1 MTPQEALTMAD
12 MKAIQAD
19 TREKMGKAIES
30 LENNLSVLRTGRANP
45 GILKKIVVEYYG
57 STVPIDQVASITTP
71 DARTLV
77 ITPWDRG
84 ALNPIEKA
92 IRDSDLGLNP
102 NNKGDT
108 IFISLP
114 MLTEE
119 RRKDL
124 VKNAKNYAEDARIA
138 IRNIRKHGLDEV
150 KKVEGIGDDEIK
162 RGEAEV
168 QKITDEFV
176 AKVDQT
182 FQKKEQEI
190 LG

>member
-1 MTPQEALTMAD
+1 MAD
-12 MKAIQAD
+12 MKSIQAD
-19 TREKMGKAIES
+19 ARERMGKAIEA

-45 GILKKIVVEYYG
+45 GILKKVLVDYYG
-57 STVPIDQVASITTP
+57 STMPIDQVASITTP

-124 VKNAKNYAEDARIA
+124 VKNARNYAEEARVA
-138 IRNIRKHGLDEV
+138 VRNVRKHAMDEV
-150 KKVEGIGDDEIK
+150 KKIEGVGDDDIK

-168 QKITDEFV
+168 QKITDEFI
-176 AKVDQT
+176 ARVDST
-182 FQKKEQEI
+182 FHKKEQEI

>member
-1 MTPQEALTMAD
+1 MAD
-12 MKAIQAD
+12 MKAIGAD
-19 TREKMGKAIES
+19 TRERMGKALEALES
-30 LENNLSVLRTGRANP
+30 NLSVLRTGRANP
-45 GILKKIVVEYYG
+45 GILKKVMVDYYG
-57 STVPIDQVASITTP
+57 STMPIDQVASVTTP

-119 RRKDL
+119 RRRDL
-124 VKNAKNYAEDARIA
+124 VKNARTYAEDARIA
-138 IRNIRKHGLDEV
+138 IRNLRKHALDEV
-150 KKVEGIGDDEIK
+150 KKLEGVGDDDIK

-168 QKITDEFV
+168 QKITDEYV
-176 AKVDQT
+176 KRVDDI
-182 FQKKEQEI
+182 FSRKEQEI

>member
-1 MTPQEALTMAD
+1 MAD
-12 MKAIQAD
+12 MKTIQAD
-19 TREKMGKAIES
+19 AREKMGKAIES

-45 GILKKIVVEYYG
+45 GILKKIVVDYYG
-57 STVPIDQVASITTP
+57 SSMPIDQVASITTP

-119 RRKDL
+119 RRRDL

-138 IRNIRKHGLDEV
+138 IRNIRKHTLDEV

-162 RGEAEV
+162 RGEADV
-168 QKITDEFV
+168 QKITDEYV
-176 AKVDQT
+176 TRVEAT

>member
-1 MTPQEALTMAD
+1 MEMKDIQTEA
-12 MKAIQAD
+12 
-19 TREKMGKAIES
+19 RSKMLKAIEALDQS
-30 LENNLSVLRTGRANP
+30 LSVLRTGRANP
-45 GILKKIVVEYYG
+45 GILKKVQVDYYG
-57 STVPIDQVASITTP
+57 STMPIDQVASISTP

-124 VKNAKNYAEDARIA
+124 IKNARTYGEDAKVAVRSL
-138 IRNIRKHGLDEV
+138 RKHALDDI
-150 KKVEGIGDDEIK
+150 KKVDSMGEDEIK
-162 RGEAEV
+162 RGEGEV
-168 QKITDEFV
+168 QKLTDEFI
-176 AKVDQT
+176 KRVDDT
-182 FQKKEQEI
+182 VNAKEQDI

>member
-1 MTPQEALTMAD
+1 MTD
-12 MKAIQAD
+12 MKTIQAD
-19 TREKMGKAIES
+19 AREKMGKAIEAF
-30 LENNLSVLRTGRANP
+30 ENNLSVLRTGRANP
-45 GILKKIVVEYYG
+45 GILKKIVVDYYG
-57 STVPIDQVASITTP
+57 SQVPIDQVASITTP

-119 RRKDL
+119 RRKEL
-124 VKNAKNYAEDARIA
+124 VKNAKAYAEEARVA
-138 IRNIRKHGLDEV
+138 VRNLRKHAMDEV
-150 KKVEGIGDDEIK
+150 KKVEGLGEDEIK
-162 RGEAEV
+162 RGEGDV
-168 QKITDEFV
+168 QKITDEYI
-176 AKVDQT
+176 AKVDT
-182 FQKKEQEI
+182 VFQKKEQEI

>member
-1 MTPQEALTMAD
+1 MAD
-12 MKAIQAD
+12 MKTIQAD
-19 TREKMGKAIES
+19 ARERMGKAIEA

-45 GILKKIVVEYYG
+45 GILKKVLVDYYG
-57 STVPIDQVASITTP
+57 STMPIDQVASITTP

-124 VKNAKNYAEDARIA
+124 VKNARNYAEEARVA
-138 IRNIRKHGLDEV
+138 VRSIRKHAMDEV
-150 KKVEGIGDDEIK
+150 KKIEGVGDDDIK
-162 RGEAEV
+162 RGEADI
-168 QKITDEFV
+168 QKITDEFI
-176 AKVDQT
+176 ARVDST
-182 FQKKEQEI
+182 FHKKEQEI

>member
-1 MTPQEALTMAD
+1 MPD

-19 TREKMGKAIES
+19 ARERMGKAIEA

-45 GILKKIVVEYYG
+45 GILKKVMVEYYG
-57 STVPIDQVASITTP
+57 SSMPVDQVASITTP

-119 RRKDL
+119 RRRDL
-124 VKNAKNYAEDARIA
+124 VKNAKNYAEEARVA
-138 IRNIRKHGLDEV
+138 IRSIRKHALDEV
-150 KKVEGIGDDEIK
+150 KKVEGVGDDEIK
-162 RGEAEV
+162 RAEAEV
-168 QKITDEFV
+168 QKITDEYI
-176 AKVDQT
+176 KRVDDT
-182 FQKKEQEI
+182 LHKKEQEI

>member
-1 MTPQEALTMAD
+1 MAD

-45 GILKKIVVEYYG
+45 GILKKIVVDYYG
-57 STVPIDQVASITTP
+57 SSVPIDQVASISTP

-119 RRKDL
+119 RRRDL

-162 RGEAEV
+162 RGEADV

-176 AKVDQT
+176 ARVDST

>member
-1 MTPQEALTMAD
+1 MAD
-12 MKAIQAD
+12 IKSIQAD
-19 TREKMGKAIES
+19 ARERMGKAIES

-45 GILKKIVVEYYG
+45 GILKKVLVDYYG

-84 ALNPIEKA
+84 ALAPIERA

-124 VKNAKNYAEDARIA
+124 VKNAKNYSEDARVA
-138 IRNIRKHGLDEV
+138 IRNIRKQTLDEV

-162 RGEAEV
+162 RGEADV
-168 QKITDEFV
+168 QKITDEYV
-176 AKVDQT
+176 ARVDST

>member
-1 MTPQEALTMAD
+1 MAD
-12 MKAIQAD
+12 IKSIQAD
-19 TREKMGKAIES
+19 ARERMSKAIES

-45 GILKKIVVEYYG
+45 GILKKVLVDYYG

-84 ALNPIEKA
+84 ALAPIERA

-119 RRKDL
+119 RRRDL
-124 VKNAKNYAEDARIA
+124 VKNAKNYSEDARVA
-138 IRNIRKHGLDEV
+138 IRNIRKQTLDEV

-162 RGEAEV
+162 RGEADV
-168 QKITDEFV
+168 QKITDEYV
-176 AKVDQT
+176 ARVDST

>member
-1 MTPQEALTMAD
+1 
-12 MKAIQAD
+12 
-19 TREKMGKAIES
+19 
-30 LENNLSVLRTGRANP
+30 
-45 GILKKIVVEYYG
+45 
-57 STVPIDQVASITTP
+57 
-71 DARTLV
+71 
-77 ITPWDRG
+77 
-84 ALNPIEKA
+84 
-92 IRDSDLGLNP
+92 
-102 NNKGDT
+102 
-108 IFISLP
+108 

-138 IRNIRKHGLDEV
+138 VRNIRKHSLDEV

-162 RGEAEV
+162 RGEADV

-176 AKVDQT
+176 ARVDST

>member
-1 MTPQEALTMAD
+1 MAD

-45 GILKKIVVEYYG
+45 GILKKIVVDYYG
-57 STVPIDQVASITTP
+57 SSVPIDQVASISTP

-138 IRNIRKHGLDEV
+138 VRNIRKHSLDEV

-162 RGEAEV
+162 RGEADV
-168 QKITDEFV
+168 QKITDEFI
-176 AKVDQT
+176 AKVEST

>member
-1 MTPQEALTMAD
+1 MSD
-12 MKAIQAD
+12 MKTIQAE

-30 LENNLSVLRTGRANP
+30 LESNLSVLRTGRANP
-45 GILKKIVVEYYG
+45 GILKKVVVDYYG
-57 STVPIDQVASITTP
+57 SHMPIDQVASVSTP

-84 ALNPIEKA
+84 ALAPIEKA

-119 RRKDL
+119 RRRDL
-124 VKNAKNYAEDARIA
+124 VKNAKTYGEDARIA
-138 IRNIRKHGLDEV
+138 VRNLRKHALDEV

-162 RGEAEV
+162 RGEADV
-168 QKITDEFV
+168 QKITDEFI
-176 AKVDQT
+176 ARVDST
-182 FQKKEQEI
+182 VQKKEQEI